1 MCIHEKKVTAHH
13 SLKVR
18 FPPSQSTVLLVS
30 VDPIKH
36 HVDSRLGFPLHT
48 ITGFHRPS
56 LTHYY
61 GFICHLAPTCILSHL
76 LMDASGVCPDVV
88 SGFPSYC
95 TDSLL
100 DIPPSNTVLV

>member
-1 MCIHEKKVTAHH
+1 MVH
-13 SLKVR
+13 SFTRVGKG
-18 FPPSQSTVLLVS
+18 Q
-30 VDPIKH
+30 
-36 HVDSRLGFPLHT
+36 LGFFLHT

-56 LTHYY
+56 FTHYY
-61 GFICHLAPTCILSHL
+61 GFICHLAPACILSHP

-100 DIPPSNTVLV
+100 TMPPSNTL

>member
-1 MCIHEKKVTAHH
+1 
-13 SLKVR
+13 
-18 FPPSQSTVLLVS
+18 
-30 VDPIKH
+30 
-36 HVDSRLGFPLHT
+36 LHT

-88 SGFPSYC
+88 SGFPSYY

-100 DIPPSNTVLV
+100 DIPPSITALV